1 MEHRDRYLMLAEAL
15 KRLQKSSPVEKLQ
28 LDGWYESSRKFTA
41 WKDAEF
47 PHIPLPPLVMFYLHD
62 ADIRV
67 KDEDYRK
74 DQEAALSDLIAMME
88 KGVMPAYFP
97 NGIAFHPRWIGAA
110 GLIMFAFAMYWFF
123 VAAE

>member
-1 MEHRDRYLMLAEAL
+1 MERRDRYLMLAEAL

-47 PHIPLPPLVMFYLHD
+47 PHIPLPSLVMFYLHD

-88 KGVMPAYFP
+88 KGVMPAYSRK
-97 NGIAFHPRWIGAA
+97 GITFHPRWLGVA
-110 GLIMFAFAMYWFF
+110 GLVALAFALYWIF
-123 VAAE
+123 VVAG